1 MYRLS
6 LNDFIKKEKY
16 IISFGLVILI
26 YIFFFAFIL
35 INNLE
40 LSIYMSITYL
50 ALLIIFYIFLYLRD
64 NKIYNDEITWIKRED
79 FEKSLPNLDSKLV
92 DEIKRLNKKIID
104 FKNLE
109 ESNNY
114 RIKNYLTVWTHQI
127 KSPIFAL
134 KLLLKQDEINII
146 ECNKK
151 IFELEEY
158 ISNILGYA
166 RLNSNSTD
174 YVFNKISLDEII
186 REVIRKYSIQFI
198 GKNNSVEFKET
209 NKLILTDAKWFS
221 FLIEQII
228 SNSCKYTENG
238 EISIYIKEDELV
250 IEDSGIG
257 IIKED
262 IPRIFDQGYTGYNG
276 RLMKKSTGLGLS
288 LAREIGREIR
298 LSLRCESEVNKFT
311 KIYIDLKNVMEWIFS
326 LFFILH
332 KCHLRII
339 NVI

>member
-6 LNDFIKKEKY
+6 LADFIKKEKL
-16 IISFGLVILI
+16 IISFGFVVFI
-26 YIFFFAFIL
+26 YIFFFSLFL
-35 INNLE
+35 MNSIN
-40 LSIYMSITYL
+40 LSIYMSLCYL
-50 ALLIIFYIFLYLRD
+50 VLLFIFLIILYNKK
-64 NKIYNDEITWIKRED
+64 NKIHNEEITWLNRKEFDED
-79 FEKSLPNLDSKLV
+79 LPNADSKLV

-109 ESNNY
+109 KTNNY
-114 RIKNYLTVWTHQI
+114 KIKDYLTVWTHQI

-134 KLLLKQDEINII
+134 KLLLKQDETNIS
-146 ECNKK
+146 ECKKK
-151 IFELEEY
+151 IFEIEEY
-158 ISNILGYA
+158 ISNILGYV

-174 YVFNKISLDEII
+174 YVFDKIFLDEII
-186 REVIRKYSIQFI
+186 RDVIRKYSIQFI

-221 FLIEQII
+221 FLLEQII

-238 EISIYIKEDELV
+238 VISIYIKEDELV

-276 RLMKKSTGLGLS
+276 RLMKKSTGLGLN
-288 LAREIGREIR
+288 LAKEIGKSLR
-298 LSLRCESEVNKFT
+298 LNLRCESEVNKFT
-311 KIYIDLKNVMEWIFS
+311 KIYIDLKNVME
-326 LFFILH
+326 
-332 KCHLRII
+332 
-339 NVI
+339 

>member
-6 LNDFIKKEKY
+6 ISDFIKKEKY
-16 IISFGLVILI
+16 IISFGFAVFI
-26 YIFFFAFIL
+26 YIFLFSLFL
-35 INNLE
+35 MNSIN
-40 LSIYMSITYL
+40 LSIYMSLCYL
-50 ALLIIFYIFLYLRD
+50 ILLFIFLIFLYNEK
-64 NKIYNDEITWIKRED
+64 NKIHNEEITWLNRKEFDED
-79 FEKSLPNLDSKLV
+79 LPNADSKLV

-109 ESNNY
+109 KTNNY
-114 RIKNYLTVWTHQI
+114 KIKDYLTVWTHQI

-134 KLLLKQDEINII
+134 RLLLKQDEINIS

-151 IFELEEY
+151 IFEIEEY
-158 ISNILGYA
+158 ISNILGYV

-174 YVFNKISLDEII
+174 YVFDKISLDEII
-186 REVIRKYSIQFI
+186 RDVIRKYSIQFI

-221 FLIEQII
+221 FLLEQII

-238 EISIYIKEDELV
+238 EISIYIEDDELV

-276 RLMKKSTGLGLS
+276 RLMKKSTGLGLN
-288 LAREIGREIR
+288 LAKEIGKSLR
-298 LSLRCESEVNKFT
+298 LNLRCESEVNKFT
-311 KIYIDLKNVMEWIFS
+311 KIYIDLKNVME
-326 LFFILH
+326 
-332 KCHLRII
+332 
-339 NVI
+339 